1 MWMGVCTVGPPCMT
15 PSTGAD
21 GILHRAVAH
30 GVSSQARRGVIA
42 EELGRARRAVVALQ
56 RQLQRV
62 RVLVRHLHQPSAA
75 RHGHQAVSNLPEPR
89 PRLAEVLLRA
99 GLVGL
104 AVASLVCR

>member
-1 MWMGVCTVGPPCMT
+1 M
-15 PSTGAD
+15 
-21 GILHRAVAH
+21 
-30 GVSSQARRGVIA
+30 
-42 EELGRARRAVVALQ
+42 RRAVVALQ